1 MSRPASGMSDP
12 LEDLLR
18 KAGCSERIISHCRAV
33 CAVALSFSQSPT
45 VNRDLVRE
53 GAMLHDIGRSRSHT
67 IAHAQEGAAILRR
80 MGIREDV
87 VRVAERHIGA
97 GLSADE
103 CSLLRL
109 QPRDCMPHSLEE
121 QIVANADNLVQGQHE
136 ASIVRLL
143 HEGYHLKRRL
153 RKRHYRLWIRM
164 EAFRT

>member
-1 MSRPASGMSDP
+1 MSDP

-18 KAGCSERIISHCRAV
+18 KEGCSERVIRHCRAV
-33 CAVALSFSQSPT
+33 CTVALSFTESAT
-45 VNRDLVRE
+45 VDRELVRE

-67 IAHAQEGAAILRR
+67 IAHAQEGAAILRG

-97 GLSADE
+97 GLTADE
-103 CSLLRL
+103 CSLLGL
-109 QPRDCMPHSLEE
+109 LPRDCIPQTLEE
-121 QIVANADNLVQGQHE
+121 QIVANADNLVQGQRE

-143 HEGYHLKRRL
+143 QQGYHLKRRF
-153 RKRHYRLWIRM
+153 RQRHYRLWIRM